1 MEVRESPT
9 GQIIVNGKV
18 IEASIGGK
26 QNSESTIHALI
37 LHICRFLPRKSLRK
51 YRGSCAASTTWSRP
65 RLSSERQPR
74 HANTSGKS
82 LQREPTKT
90 SPGETKVTPMSSIS
104 HVEANRFNTMR
115 AIAPQLP
122 RRGCGV
128 PLARRAP
135 LRGGRQQR
143 RALPHALRRQGAR
156 LPRRRGSPARAPHA
170 PPALRPRS
178 LRLHSHKV
186 RWRARHI

>member
-1 MEVRESPT
+1 M
-9 GQIIVNGKV
+9 
-18 IEASIGGK
+18 GGK
-26 QNSESTIHALI
+26 QNSECTMHT
-37 LHICRFLPRKSLRK
+37 HICRSLPRKRLRK

-65 RLSSERQPR
+65 RLSSGRQSR
-74 HANTSGKS
+74 HASTLGRSP
-82 LQREPTKT
+82 LREPTKT

-104 HVEANRFNTMR
+104 HLEANRFNTMR
-115 AIAPQLP
+115 AMSPQLP

-156 LPRRRGSPARAPHA
+156 LARRRGGPARAPHA
-170 PPALRPRS
+170 QHALRPRS

-186 RWRARHI
+186 SWSEGKTQICCSKGAILLKYTKYAGL

>member
-1 MEVRESPT
+1 MER
-9 GQIIVNGKV
+9 
-18 IEASIGGK
+18 K
-26 QNSESTIHALI
+26 QNSEWTRHAPL
-37 LHICRFLPRKSLRK
+37 CRFSPRKSLRR

-65 RLSSERQPR
+65 RLSSGRQSR
-74 HANTSGKS
+74 HASTLGRSP
-82 LQREPTKT
+82 LREPTKT
-90 SPGETKVTPMSSIS
+90 SPGETKVTPMSGIS

-143 RALPHALRRQGAR
+143 RALPHALRCQGAR
-156 LPRRRGSPARAPHA
+156 LARRRGGPARAPHA
-170 PPALRPRS
+170 QHALRPRS

-186 RWRARHI
+186 SWSEGKTQICCSKGAILLKYTKYAGL